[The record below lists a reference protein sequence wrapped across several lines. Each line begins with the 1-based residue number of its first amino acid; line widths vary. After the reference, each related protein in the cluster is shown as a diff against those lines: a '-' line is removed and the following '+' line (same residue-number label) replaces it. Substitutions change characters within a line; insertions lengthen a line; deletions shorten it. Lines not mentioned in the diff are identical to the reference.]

1 MLIRTHLV
9 ITALF
14 VLIFLSSVQ
23 NKIIFVIVALI
34 AAILPDIDS
43 DSSIIGKRK
52 IFRPIQFLFGHRG
65 FLHSFTFLFLM
76 TFFFVLFIPV
86 IAFPLFLGYS
96 LHLFADSFTV
106 QGIRPFY
113 PLKKT
118 YAGKFKTGGK
128 IDITLFISILIID
141 LFVFFTKILNI
152 F

>member
-23 NKIIFVIVALI
+23 NKIVFVIVTLI
-34 AAILPDIDS
+34 AAVLPDIDS

-65 FLHSFTFLFLM
+65 FLHSFTFLLLF
-76 TFFFVLFIPV
+76 TFFFVLFITV

-96 LHLFADSFTV
+96 LHLFADSFTI

-113 PLKKT
+113 PLRKT

-128 IDITLFISILIID
+128 IDLMLFISVLIID
-141 LFVFFTKILNI
+141 LFVLSTKVLNI

>member
-1 MLIRTHLV
+1 MLIRTHLA

-14 VLIFLSSVQ
+14 VLVFLSSVQ
-23 NKIIFVIVALI
+23 NKIVFAIVALL
-34 AAILPDIDS
+34 AAVLPDIDS
-43 DSSIIGKRK
+43 DSSIMGKRK

-65 FLHSFTFLFLM
+65 FLHSFTFLFLL

-96 LHLFADSFTV
+96 LHLFADSFTI

-128 IDITLFISILIID
+128 IDLMLFISILIID

>member
-23 NKIIFVIVALI
+23 NKIVFVIVTLI
-34 AAILPDIDS
+34 AAVLPDIDS

-65 FLHSFTFLFLM
+65 FLHSFTFLLLF

-96 LHLFADSFTV
+96 LHLFADSFTI

-113 PLKKT
+113 PLRKT

-128 IDITLFISILIID
+128 IDLMLFISVLIID
-141 LFVFFTKILNI
+141 LFVLSTKVLNI

>member
-1 MLIRTHLV
+1 MLIRTHIV

-14 VLIFLSSVQ
+14 ILIFLSSIQ
-23 NKIIFVIVALI
+23 NKIVFAIVALI
-34 AAILPDIDS
+34 ATLMPDIDS
-43 DSSIIGKRK
+43 DSSIVGKRK

-65 FLHSFTFLFLM
+65 FLHSFTFLFLL
-76 TFFFVLFIPV
+76 TIFFVLFIPV

-113 PLKKT
+113 PLKRA
-118 YAGKFKTGGK
+118 YIGKFKTGGK
-128 IDITLFISILIID
+128 IDMILFISILIID
-141 LFVFFTKILNI
+141 LFVLSTKILGI